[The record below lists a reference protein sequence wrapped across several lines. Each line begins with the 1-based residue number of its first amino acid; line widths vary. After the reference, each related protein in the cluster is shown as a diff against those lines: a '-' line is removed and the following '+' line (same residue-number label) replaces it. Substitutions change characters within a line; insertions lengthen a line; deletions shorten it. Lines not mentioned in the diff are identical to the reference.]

1 LTRPPC
7 SPSCRAASE
16 TLPRCLHCERAQ
28 EYKREVRKWCRSHPK
43 NRYRLESEVARAI
56 RLLSATPRAGEE
68 SADPDMPDVR
78 RVVLQKSEFL
88 LDYFVF
94 DEQRRVELLSLW
106 YAPRGE
112 RPKLLV
118 IRSR

>member
-1 LTRPPC
+1 
-7 SPSCRAASE
+7 
-16 TLPRCLHCERAQ
+16 
-28 EYKREVRKWCRSHPK
+28 
-43 NRYRLESEVARAI
+43 
-56 RLLSATPRAGEE
+56 
-68 SADPDMPDVR
+68 MPDVR